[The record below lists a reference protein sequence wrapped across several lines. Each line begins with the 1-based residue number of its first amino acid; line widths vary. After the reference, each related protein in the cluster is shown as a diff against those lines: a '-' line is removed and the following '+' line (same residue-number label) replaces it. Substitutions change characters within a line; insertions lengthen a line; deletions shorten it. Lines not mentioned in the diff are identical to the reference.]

1 MSNQQTEVPHG
12 VKELLLKW
20 ILQRFDQEKIDKD
33 IAEHGYSNV
42 YSWVSGTTNSEQDKQ
57 VQAIRKS
64 YILDE
69 SGRFHKTRVYFAD
82 DYIGNELKKKITDS
96 QDVKLRKFKVE
107 KEGPIT
113 FRWVIQVRPKVEA
126 QK

>member
-1 MSNQQTEVPHG
+1 MTNDVPQD

-20 ILQRFDQEKIDKD
+20 IVQRIDNDKIAKD
-33 IAEHGYSNV
+33 ISEHGYSNV
-42 YSWVSGTTNSEQDKQ
+42 YSWVSGTTNSTEEKQ

-64 YILDE
+64 YILNE
-69 SGRFHKTRVYFAD
+69 VGRFHKTRVYFAD
-82 DYIGNELKKKITDS
+82 DFIINELKAKFDDS
-96 QDVKLRKFKVE
+96 LEVKLRKFKVE

-113 FRWVIQVRPKVEA
+113 FRWVIQVRQV